1 MSELIQLTKGM
12 VDAQD
17 ALNSNFNTL
26 ENMISGG
33 SEMATKQELNDFK
46 TEVNNSIKKVSK
58 PTTIVIGTSTSN
70 HTNCDLLCDGVED
83 DVEINQAI
91 QNIAIGGKITI
102 LEGTYNIT
110 KQIIV
115 DKQNLTM
122 EGMGNNSTILKRMFN
137 TTGGSSTSSAYSGII
152 YLSANNI
159 TIDGL
164 FLDGNSTSYAGETGN
179 YNVNIC
185 GGRTNITIKNCNI
198 SNSYHGIRILIGS
211 KNTIENNIIENN
223 TVGIYANTLNDS
235 NISNNKLLN
244 NSINHMCIYSSNN
257 LNINNNLS
265 YNSGTNGIY
274 CYSLTNSTIQENII
288 DKVTGD
294 GNTAL
299 FLSYCNNNIFSNN
312 KMSNVTKGGGIYAI
326 NSSNNTFNGNNIS
339 ETRSYGIRI
348 LTNSTNNTFNGN
360 SLYNT
365 RGLSLGDGATWNSV
379 SSNNIKRGTGI
390 SSDYTVDGTT
400 QYSIYIMSGATKNLV
415 IGNVMMGK
423 NYANS
428 GGSTN
433 TFANN
438 IYR

>member
-1 MSELIQLTKGM
+1 MSELIQFTKGM

-26 ENMISGG
+26 NNMISGG
-33 SEMATKQELNDFK
+33 SEMATKQELLDFK
-46 TEVNNSIKKVSK
+46 EEVKNDIKKVSK
-58 PTTIVIGTSTSN
+58 PTTLVIGTSTSG
-70 HTNCDLLCDGVED
+70 HTSCDVLCDGVED

-91 QNIAIGGKITI
+91 QSIAIGGKITI
-102 LEGTYNIT
+102 LEGIYNIT
-110 KQIIV
+110 NKISI
-115 DKQNLTM
+115 DKPNITI
-122 EGMGNNSTILKRMFN
+122 EGMGKATQLKRMFN
-137 TTGGSSTSSAYSGII
+137 TVGGSSTSSVYGGVI

-164 FLDGNSTSYAGETGN
+164 FLDGNSTSYTGETGN
-179 YNVNIC
+179 YNVNIY
-185 GGRTNITIKNCNI
+185 GNGSTNTTIKNCNI
-198 SNSYHGIRILIGS
+198 SNSYHGIRILADS
-211 KNTIENNIIENN
+211 KSIIENNIIENN

-235 NISNNKLLN
+235 NILNNKLLN

-257 LNINNNLS
+257 LNIYNNLF

-274 CYSLTNSTIQENII
+274 CYSLTSSTIQENII

-294 GNTAL
+294 GNIAL
-299 FLSYCNNNIFSNN
+299 FLSYCDNNIFSNN
-312 KMSNVTKGGGIYAI
+312 KMSNATKGGGIYAT
-326 NSSNNTFNGNNIS
+326 NSSNNTFNGNNIN
-339 ETRSYGIRI
+339 ETQSYGIRI
-348 LTNSTNNTFNGN
+348 LTDSTNNTFNGN

-379 SSNNIKRGTGI
+379 SSNNIKRGTGM
-390 SSDYTVDGTT
+390 SYDYTVDGTT

-415 IGNVMMGK
+415 IGNMMMGK
-423 NYANS
+423 NYTNS

-438 IYR
+438 KY